1 MKQINN
7 LKKFIEARGF
17 GEESFKDIERNTYK
31 YTNCGAWIMEETENR
46 VDYESPH
53 IEEFNDAPTY
63 KRHTGLTVGSIVE
76 GADYDCDTVTVSYP
90 FELDEFWEALKAVED
105 QAGEIWKDTH
115 GCDKCWH
122 EAQPDEW
129 GNMCEFGA
137 WPINKECKTCEGE
150 GTII

>member
-7 LKKFIEARGF
+7 LKEFIEARGF
-17 GEESFKDIERNTYK
+17 GEESFKDIEKNTYK
-31 YTNCGAWIMEETENR
+31 YTNCGAWIVEKREERE
-46 VDYESPH
+46 YASLFLEESLNPRYYSH
-53 IEEFNDAPTY
+53 PV
-63 KRHTGLTVGSIVE
+63 GLTVGSIVE
-76 GADYDCDTVTVSYP
+76 GADCCCDTVTVSYP
-90 FELDEFWEALKAVED
+90 FELDEFWKALKAVED
-105 QAGEIWKDTH
+105 QADEIWKDTH

-150 GTII
+150 GAII